1 MHIIRI
7 KLIME
12 NTMEH
17 HRILPFYM
25 AYPFPLLYQ
34 DEDTAM
40 RDLEYIGQMYPQ
52 KAKRGQR
59 RVAQML
65 DKMDYEG
72 SLIYDEYPD
81 KLQLLRLADMILET
95 MKKDEDEDAM
105 QDSDKELIQ
114 LILFYEIYRRR
125 HDNRKGYLKF

>member
-1 MHIIRI
+1 
-7 KLIME
+7 
-12 NTMEH
+12 
-17 HRILPFYM
+17 
-25 AYPFPLLYQ
+25 
-34 DEDTAM
+34 
-40 RDLEYIGQMYPQ
+40 MYPQ
-52 KAKRGQR
+52 KAKQGQR
-59 RVAQML
+59 QIAQVL

-81 KLQLLRLADMILET
+81 KLQLLRLADTILDIL
-95 MKKDEDEDAM
+95 KKEEGENAM

>member
-1 MHIIRI
+1 
-7 KLIME
+7 
-12 NTMEH
+12 MEH

-52 KAKRGQR
+52 KAKQGQR
-59 RVAQML
+59 QVAQVL

-81 KLQLLRLADMILET
+81 KLQLLRLADTILDIL
-95 MKKDEDEDAM
+95 KKEEGENAM

-114 LILFYEIYRRR
+114 LILFYDIYRRR